1 MLHRNLV
8 FVSRLLDVLMQESRL
23 YLIFEFLSM
32 DLKKYLD
39 SIPSGQF
46 MDPML
51 VKVSAFFHPMLP
63 HSTRVVRPMFYI
75 VSSWSS
81 VKPPPAIN
89 WRGGRLN

>member
-1 MLHRNLV
+1 MHWSIFGRCLHHLNNVFL
-8 FVSRLLDVLMQESRL
+8 FVSRLLDVLMQEARL

-51 VKVSAFFHPMLP
+51 VKVTAL
-63 HSTRVVRPMFYI
+63 
-75 VSSWSS
+75 
-81 VKPPPAIN
+81 
-89 WRGGRLN
+89 